1 MNSFNGLNLDCIE
14 RGKGNLMGLVESSY
28 SVFIRIAY
36 RFEIFYPQAMKY
48 FLNRKLNE
56 YKTKGTITDYKVKT
70 KRMGKFHYI
79 LEMDLFLDKIKGG
92 GRDT

>member
-1 MNSFNGLNLDCIE
+1 
-14 RGKGNLMGLVESSY
+14 MGIIESSY
-28 SVFIRIAY
+28 SVFIKIAY

-48 FLNRKLNE
+48 LLNRKLNE

-79 LEMDLFLDKIKGG
+79 LQMDLFLDKIEGG
-92 GRDT
+92 ERDI